1 MHTIKKNP
9 GSLGVAAGARIRSS
23 AEKFGTRN
31 NEPAPA
37 RQAPSVYVL
46 RLVSPRG
53 DDIRRL
59 RLLLKL
65 LLRRY
70 QLRCLSVIEERQHHA

>member
-1 MHTIKKNP
+1 MCKQRSP
-9 GSLGVAAGARIRSS
+9 GLGAGARAKRRKESDVHHIESP
-23 AEKFGTRN
+23 T
-31 NEPAPA
+31 P
-37 RQAPSVYVL
+37 RQGRTVYLL
-46 RLVSPRG
+46 RLVSPHG

-70 QLRCLSVIEERQHHA
+70 QLTCVSVEEERHA